1 MRQSTKQGIA
11 NKRHCMVVH
20 AYYPIGEPRVEREAL
35 ALVAKGFQVDLICL
49 KDQGEP
55 ETEQIEGINIYR
67 LPVRRHKGKGIFI
80 QLLEYFSFFFLAFFK
95 LTSLQWKKRYAV
107 VQVHNLPDFLIFCAM
122 IPKIM
127 GARLILDLHDLMP
140 EFYAGRFNQD
150 LNALPIRLLRLQERI
165 SCAFADQ
172 VITVTSLWRETLIQ
186 RGIPAEKVV
195 VVMNVANDRI
205 FQRQMRSNLLF
216 ENGQPFRLIY
226 HGTLAE
232 RYGIDLAIRAVDQ
245 LRASIPNIHLTIHGK
260 GEYLETLVQ
269 LKDQL
274 DLDPYVVFSTQYM
287 PIADLPKLIGKAHVG
302 LVPYRQDIFTDGILP
317 TKMMEYVAVGI
328 PVVAARTAAISAYF
342 DENMVRY
349 FTPGDVNDLANS
361 ILSLYLNQDLIK
373 QLPINADQFN
383 QRYNWKQMAGFY
395 VESVER
401 LGSPV
406 L

>member
-1 MRQSTKQGIA
+1 MKQSIKQRIA

-95 LTSLQWKKRYAV
+95 LTSLQWKKHYAV

-186 RGIPAEKVV
+186 RGIPAEKIV

-205 FQRQMRSNLLF
+205 FQRQMRSNLPSG
-216 ENGQPFRLIY
+216 NGQPFRLIY

-274 DLDPYVVFSTQYM
+274 DLGPYVVFSTQYM

-373 QLPINADQFN
+373 QLPINADQFS

-406 L
+406 

>member
-1 MRQSTKQGIA
+1 MNHPTRKKEH

-49 KDQGEP
+49 RDQNDP
-55 ETEQIEGINIYR
+55 ETDRIEGVNIYR
-67 LPVRRHKGKGIFI
+67 LPVKRHKGKGTFI
-80 QLLEYFSFFFLAFFK
+80 QLLEYLSFFMLAFFK
-95 LTSLQWKKRYAV
+95 LTSLQWKQRYAV
-107 VQVHNLPDFLIFCAM
+107 VQVHNLPDFLIFCA
-122 IPKIM
+122 IVPKMM

-150 LNALPIRLLRLQERI
+150 MDAWHIRLLRLQEKF

-172 VITVTSLWRETLIQ
+172 VITVTGLWRETLIQ
-186 RGIPAEKVV
+186 RGIPGEKIV

-205 FQRQMRSNLLF
+205 FQRQVSNNLPAGK
-216 ENGQPFRLIY
+216 GQPFRLIY

-232 RYGIDLAIRAVDQ
+232 RYGIDLAIRAVDR
-245 LRASIPNIHLTIHGK
+245 LRKTIPEIHLTIHGK
-260 GEYLETLVQ
+260 GEYLEPLIQ
-269 LKDQL
+269 LKDELGLEQ
-274 DLDPYVVFSTQYM
+274 YVQFSTQYM
-287 PIADLPKLIGKAHVG
+287 PIAELPKLIGKAHLG

-328 PVVAARTAAISAYF
+328 PVVAARTAAITAYF

-349 FTPGDVNDLANS
+349 FTPGDVDDLATA
-361 ILSLYLNQDLIK
+361 ITTLYADQELIK
-373 QLPINADQFN
+373 QMPMRADQFSR
-383 QRYNWKQMAGFY
+383 QYSWKRISSLY

-401 LGSPV
+401 LGAASF
-406 L
+406 

>member
-1 MRQSTKQGIA
+1 MRQSIKQRIA

-67 LPVRRHKGKGIFI
+67 LPVRRHKGKGVFI

-140 EFYAGRFNQD
+140 EFYAGRFNSD

-186 RGIPAEKVV
+186 RGIPAEKIV

-205 FQRQMRSNLLF
+205 FQRQVRSNLPSG
-216 ENGQPFRLIY
+216 NGQPFRLIY

-274 DLDPYVVFSTQYM
+274 DLDQYVVFSTQYM

-328 PVVAARTAAISAYF
+328 PMVAARTAAISAYF

-373 QLPINADQFN
+373 QLPINADQFS

-406 L
+406 

>member
-1 MRQSTKQGIA
+1 MKQSIKQRIA

-95 LTSLQWKKRYAV
+95 LTSLQWKKHYAV

-186 RGIPAEKVV
+186 RGIPAEKIV

-205 FQRQMRSNLLF
+205 FQRQMRSNLPSG
-216 ENGQPFRLIY
+216 NGQPFRLIY

-274 DLDPYVVFSTQYM
+274 DLDPCVVFSTQYM

-373 QLPINADQFN
+373 QLPINADQFS

-406 L
+406 

>member
-1 MRQSTKQGIA
+1 MKQSIKQRIA

-95 LTSLQWKKRYAV
+95 LTSLQWKKHYAV

-186 RGIPAEKVV
+186 RGIPAEKIV

-205 FQRQMRSNLLF
+205 FQRQMRSNLPSG
-216 ENGQPFRLIY
+216 NGQPFRLIY

-373 QLPINADQFN
+373 QLPINADQFS

-406 L
+406 

>member
-1 MRQSTKQGIA
+1 
-11 NKRHCMVVH
+11 
-20 AYYPIGEPRVEREAL
+20 
-35 ALVAKGFQVDLICL
+35 
-49 KDQGEP
+49 
-55 ETEQIEGINIYR
+55 
-67 LPVRRHKGKGIFI
+67 
-80 QLLEYFSFFFLAFFK
+80 
-95 LTSLQWKKRYAV
+95 
-107 VQVHNLPDFLIFCAM
+107 
-122 IPKIM
+122 
-127 GARLILDLHDLMP
+127 
-140 EFYAGRFNQD
+140 
-150 LNALPIRLLRLQERI
+150 
-165 SCAFADQ
+165 
-172 VITVTSLWRETLIQ
+172 
-186 RGIPAEKVV
+186 
-195 VVMNVANDRI
+195 MNVANDSI
-205 FQRQMRSNLLF
+205 FQRQVRSNLPSG
-216 ENGQPFRLIY
+216 NGQPFRLIY

-260 GEYLETLVQ
+260 GEYLDTLVQ

-349 FTPGDVNDLANS
+349 FRPGDVNDLANS
-361 ILSLYLNQDLIK
+361 ILSLYLNQDLIE
-373 QLPINADQFN
+373 QLPINADQFS

-406 L
+406 